1 MTRTLTTA
9 AAAGFAAGF
18 VIAPLA
24 FVINAFA
31 HTAKPD
37 RIAAYPFHVTP
48 RYTVNGRRKP

>member
-1 MTRTLTTA
+1 MTRMLATA

-18 VIAPLA
+18 VLTPVALIVNA
-24 FVINAFA
+24 FV

-48 RYTVNGRRKP
+48 RYTVNGRRKS